1 MELVTPHNLEAEM
14 AVLGS
19 IFIDESLVTEIID
32 ELYPEDSVSYTHLTL
47 PTNSRV

>member
-19 IFIDESLVTEIID
+19 IFIDESLVTEIIMN
-32 ELYPEDSVSYTHLTL
+32 YIPKIFTIIKIK
-47 PTNSRV
+47 